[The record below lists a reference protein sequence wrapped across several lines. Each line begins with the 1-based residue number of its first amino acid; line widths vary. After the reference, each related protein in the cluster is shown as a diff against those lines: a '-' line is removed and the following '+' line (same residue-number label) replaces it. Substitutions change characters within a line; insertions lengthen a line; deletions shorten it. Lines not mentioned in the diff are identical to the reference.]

1 MSNSMPT
8 RRTIVKG
15 LGLGGAGAVLA
26 PSVIARGQTTLRI
39 NAGMQPIVN
48 GAAYI
53 AVREKYFEKLGLDV
67 NLVKFTSGPAQFAA
81 LAGGQVDLGWGG
93 MGAFLIARANGQD
106 LRHIGVLMDYNKLE
120 MLVVPKGSPIKSVKD
135 LKGKKV
141 GGVQGSDTHYGLW
154 KLLQREGMSKDA
166 AQFIGMAPPQQV
178 AAFNAGD
185 IDATFVW
192 APFVAPLINAGAHVI
207 ARNSD
212 LDPGPAF
219 LGWAGRGP
227 WLEKNSDAVVR
238 LLQGWNLGLAK
249 MKQDPEMAVRYT
261 LDFTGMAREQ
271 ADAIVKD
278 LEYFDATAALD
289 PKSIAY
295 WAKGSKLH
303 TTLGDFL
310 KFGHELGLA
319 KSLVNVDDYVMT
331 DFMQRVRKG

>member
-1 MSNSMPT
+1 MKSVIG
-8 RRTIVKG
+8 RRAAVKG
-15 LGLGGAGAVLA
+15 LAAAGAAAVLA
-26 PSVIARGQTTLRI
+26 PSIGARAQTTLRI

-53 AVREKYFEKLGLDV
+53 ALREKYFEKLGLDV

-106 LRHIGVLMDYNKLE
+106 LHSIAVLMDYNKLE
-120 MLVVPKGSPIKSVKD
+120 MVVVPKGSPIKSIKD

-141 GGVQGSDTHYGLW
+141 GGVQGSDAHYGLW
-154 KLLQREGMSKDA
+154 KLLQREGMSKDDA
-166 AQFIGMAPPQQV
+166 KLIGMAPPQQV

-185 IDATFVW
+185 IDATFIW
-192 APFVAPLINAGAHVI
+192 APFVTPLVNAGARVI

-212 LDPGPAF
+212 LGPGPAF
-219 LGWAGRGP
+219 LGWAGRKP

-238 LLQGWNLGLAK
+238 LLQGWNMGLE
-249 MKQDPEMAVRYT
+249 MMRRDPEMAVRYT

-295 WAKGSKLH
+295 WAKGSKLN
-303 TTLGDFL
+303 TMLKDFL
-310 KFGHELGLA
+310 SFGHELGLA
-319 KSLVNVDDYVMT
+319 KSVPNVDDYVMT